1 MAKSEFN
8 EVNSLHTNFLLFSY
22 IQFCQELTFDDP
34 STLVF
39 FELIRT
45 YTFKCNYKSTTSTDI
60 KKFGEEVAEETE
72 RNRREVEKFVAW
84 DNGMKINFYSD
95 ATFTEAITPN
105 SLIVGE
111 RFFFEVEWE
120 ETLTDDMPVVFYA
133 MDCTVCDRATS
144 STVYKI
150 IDDGCRSDLT
160 EVTLESASP
169 YVTKKLHHSY
179 KSFSFSNTVGAVDLK
194 LSCNIRFCLKTD
206 VTSGACGLDNHCP
219 TGYST

>member
-45 YTFKCNYKSTTSTDI
+45 YTFKCNYKSSTSTEI
-60 KKFGEEVAEETE
+60 KKFGEEAADKTQ
-72 RNRREVEKFVAW
+72 RTRREVEKFVAW

-95 ATFTEAITPN
+95 ATFTKAITPI

-111 RFFFEVEWE
+111 RFFIA
-120 ETLTDDMPVVFYA
+120 LP
-133 MDCTVCDRATS
+133 
-144 STVYKI
+144 
-150 IDDGCRSDLT
+150 
-160 EVTLESASP
+160 LE
-169 YVTKKLHHSY
+169 
-179 KSFSFSNTVGAVDLK
+179 
-194 LSCNIRFCLKTD
+194 C
-206 VTSGACGLDNHCP
+206 
-219 TGYST
+219 